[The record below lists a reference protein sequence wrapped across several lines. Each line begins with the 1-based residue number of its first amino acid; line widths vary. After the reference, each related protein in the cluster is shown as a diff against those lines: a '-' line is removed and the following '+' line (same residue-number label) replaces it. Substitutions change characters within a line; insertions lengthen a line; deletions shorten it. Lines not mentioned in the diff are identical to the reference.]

1 MDDNKKGDYKYP
13 SRVVIEDV
21 MNREGFTQTQLAKL
35 VGMKNQS
42 NVSEALR
49 RDMKYSLF
57 EKMVEA
63 MGYEVIIQ
71 KKKPGR
77 KTVRKEGEG

>member
-1 MDDNKKGDYKYP
+1 MDNNKKGDYKYP
-13 SRVVIEDV
+13 SRIAIETI

-35 VGMKNQS
+35 VGKRNQS
-42 NVSEALR
+42 NISEALR

-77 KTVRKEGEG
+77 KAVRKEGE